1 MYRLHEQDHGLAAA
15 LDNALIRLA
24 EPAIRRGERVHH
36 ELPIDNT
43 RRVVGGMLS
52 NHIVR
57 EAGPDMLPD
66 GSIHFRFTGSAGQSF
81 GAWLARGVT
90 LEVEGD
96 ANDYVGKGLS
106 GGRIVIYP
114 PRGSK
119 FRAEENILIGNV
131 VLYGAT
137 SGECFFRGVAAER
150 FLRAQQRRRCGW
162 WKGWAITA
170 AST

>member
-1 MYRLHEQDHGLAAA
+1 M
-15 LDNALIRLA
+15 
-24 EPAIRRGERVHH
+24 HH

-66 GSIHFRFTGSAGQSF
+66 GSIHFRFTGSA
-81 GAWLARGVT
+81 ARASGRGSQGVVT

-150 FLRAQQRRRCGW
+150 FCVRNSGADAVVEGCGRSRLRVHDRGARW
-162 WKGWAITA
+162 WCWARPG
-170 AST
+170 